1 MKSGDLIQKL
11 KKSGWVLVRIRGS
24 HHIFAKEG
32 ESEPIVVPHSTK
44 DIAVGTL
51 HRILKQLDEKE

>member
-32 ESEPIVVPHSTK
+32 VPEPIVVPHPTK

-51 HRILKQLDEKE
+51 HRILKQLGEKE